1 MDYSPLFISIKSATI
16 ATLIVLILGVYIAY
30 KVTKANRFKAIID
43 SILTLP
49 MVLPPTV
56 IGFFLLRFLGKNS
69 IIGGILSTYDKAIV
83 FSPTANIIA
92 ATVVSFPLVYR
103 TTRGAFE
110 QLDKNII
117 YAAQTL
123 GLSNKKIFFK
133 IIIPSSF
140 STIIAGTV
148 LAFARALGEFGATI
162 MLAGNIPGKTQTM
175 AVAVYTAVQSG
186 NINVAYKWV
195 FVMLVISLLSM
206 IIMSIFEKT
215 QIYK

>member
-1 MDYSPLFISIKSATI
+1 MDYSPLFTSIKSATI

-103 TTRGAFE
+103 TTRGE